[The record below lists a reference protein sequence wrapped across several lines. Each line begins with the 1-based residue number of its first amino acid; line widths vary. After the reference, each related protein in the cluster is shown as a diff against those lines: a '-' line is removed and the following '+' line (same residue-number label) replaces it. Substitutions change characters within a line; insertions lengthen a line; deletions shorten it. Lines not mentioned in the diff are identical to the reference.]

1 MTLDKYFPPSTV
13 KPKKDTG
20 IDVEVKC
27 SNPRCRKKLSAKEP
41 IYTLRIKG
49 KDSTYCQAC
58 AKAILRP
65 QEKAEDV

>member
-20 IDVEVKC
+20 IDIEVKC
-27 SNPRCRKKLSAKEP
+27 SNPHCGKKISPKEP

-49 KDSTYCQAC
+49 KDATYCQAC
-58 AKAILRP
+58 AKTILRP
-65 QEKAEDV
+65 KENIEAV